1 MSVDLVTVALGLVM
15 LVGAS
20 AAAWYLK
27 RRMDASTGL
36 EVVGWAMTLMIANI
50 MQLVGIVVLL
60 AGIFE

>member
-1 MSVDLVTVALGLVM
+1 MSIDLANVAIGLLV

-27 RRMDASTGL
+27 RRMDDSTGI

-50 MQLVGIVVLL
+50 LQLVGIVVLL
-60 AGIFE
+60 VGLFE

>member
-1 MSVDLVTVALGLVM
+1 MSIDLANVALGFLV

-27 RRMDASTGL
+27 RRMDDSTGI
-36 EVVGWAMTLMIANI
+36 EVVGWAMTLMVANI
-50 MQLVGIVVLL
+50 LQLVGIVVLL

>member
-1 MSVDLVTVALGLVM
+1 MSLSSLNVVFGLLV

-36 EVVGWAMTLMIANI
+36 ETVGWAMTLMVANI
-50 MQLVGIVVLL
+50 LQLIGVVVVL
-60 AGIFE
+60 AGLFG